1 MSAENLVIET
11 HSLTKKFN
19 GLTAVNH
26 INLSVKKGEI
36 FGLLGPNG
44 AGKTTT
50 INMLT
55 TIMKPTEGTAIVGG
69 YDVTKD
75 STKVRSKIGIVFQE
89 NSVDRY
95 LTGYENMWLHG
106 KIYNVPNDVLKK
118 RIPELLDFVEL
129 SDKRDIE
136 VRKYS
141 GGMLRRLEIARG
153 LLHTPEILFLDE
165 PTIGLDP
172 HTRAHIWEYIKAV
185 KEKENM
191 TILMTTHYM
200 DEAEKLCD
208 RVAII
213 DHGKIIAIGTPD
225 ELKSS
230 LGGDVIYIK
239 FANNSP
245 ESDKKFIEKLQN
257 NNFEG
262 KVERITPENVILSV
276 KEATVAIPRIFEIA
290 NQIDLKIKEIKY
302 SKPTLEDVFLKLT
315 GRKLRD
321 ESGNALELMKRMR
334 TLRMA
339 RGRGSFHG

>member
-1 MSAENLVIET
+1 MTADNFVIET
-11 HSLTKKFN
+11 RNLTKKFN
-19 GLTAVNH
+19 DFTAVDH
-26 INLSVKKGEI
+26 INFSVKKGEI

-55 TIMKPTEGTAIVGG
+55 TLMRPTEGTAMVGG
-69 YDVTKD
+69 YDITKD
-75 STKVRSKIGIVFQE
+75 PIKVRSKIGIVFQDS
-89 NSVDRY
+89 SVDRY

-106 KIYNVPNDVLKK
+106 KIYNIPNDVLKK
-118 RIPELLDFVEL
+118 RITKLLEFVEL
-129 SDKRDIE
+129 SDKKDIE

-141 GGMLRRLEIARG
+141 GGMIRRLEIARG

-172 HTRAHIWEYIKAV
+172 HTRAHIWDYIKAV

-230 LGGDVIYIK
+230 LSGDVIYIK
-239 FANNSP
+239 VVNNP
-245 ESDKKFIEKLQN
+245 ENSKMFLEKLQN
-257 NNFEG
+257 INFEG
-262 KVERITPENVILSV
+262 KVERITAESIVISV
-276 KEATVAIPRIFEIA
+276 NDATVAIPHIFEIA
-290 NQIDLKIKEIKY
+290 NKVNVKIKEIKY
-302 SKPTLEDVFLKLT
+302 TKPTLEDVFLKLT
-315 GRKLRD
+315 GRKLRE
-321 ESGNALELMKRMR
+321 ESGDTLEFMKRRR

-339 RGRGSFHG
+339 RGRGGFHG